1 MTAVDVKPRGLRFAR
16 LLAHPALRIVLPLV
30 IVAIAMLVLHRLASH
45 VAWGDVRADL
55 AAASVRALAVAVGA
69 TMASFAALAL
79 YDVLAVRIV
88 VPGIVPAQVAALAGA
103 SGYAI
108 SNLLGFSWLTGSTVR
123 YRIYSALGLD
133 AGQVAAV
140 IALNWSAFWMG
151 GALIVG
157 LLLAFHPLGLSAVLP
172 LAPALETG
180 LGLSLLLGLGVF
192 LAWLSRGPR
201 RLSLMGATLTLP
213 NLRAA
218 VLLTAV
224 AVADL
229 LATSTVLYVL
239 LPADLSQNNALFF
252 TVFFGAVL
260 LGLLSHAPGGLG
272 VFEATIV
279 MGLGAGGR
287 SDVLAALVLYRMI
300 YTVLPFVVA
309 ALGLGVGE
317 AFRARHGIGRPARW
331 THAIA
336 RPAVPPLAAGIAL
349 LAGIILL
356 FSGNLPGEPGR
367 LAILRDIVPLPL
379 IEASHLAAS
388 IAGLLLIVI
397 ARGLYRKLHRAWV
410 AAMLLLGLGL
420 VTSLAKGLDWEEAL
434 LLLVAMGLL
443 RLFKSAFYR
452 VEGASVFRLNA
463 VWIGTIIAVVGAA
476 FLIGLFAYSHV
487 AYREALWWQF
497 TLNGDASRFL
507 RASLAVAVV
516 LLALG
521 VNSFIMSRG
530 ARTTPGPIPQAVRD
544 LLAAC
549 PKADA
554 QIAFSGDKLFLI
566 SPDARAYLAY
576 ADTGRSYIVLGDPVG
591 APDAARDLIWS
602 LREKADRAG
611 RRCAFYSVADA
622 FLPTYL
628 DLGLSILK
636 IGERARVALPGFTLG
651 GPKKKDFRCSLS
663 KAGRKGYVFEIIPAA
678 GVAAEFAELRQVSDA
693 WLEAKRVSEKGFS
706 LGACTHDYLKNFD
719 IAVLRHGPGGRIVAF
734 ANLLQGAGRHELS
747 VDLMRHDPAGPG
759 FVMDALFA
767 HLLLWGRS
775 AGFAWFSLGAAPL
788 SGLDEHALGSAWNR
802 LGGFIYE
809 HGERFY
815 RFEGLRAFKEKFDP
829 DWMPVYLVSPGGFAV
844 AQVLYEVNGLISG
857 GVRGLVGKKAT

>member
-1 MTAVDVKPRGLRFAR
+1 MKPPGIRLAR
-16 LLAHPALRIVLPLV
+16 LIAHPSLRIALPVV
-30 IVAIAMLVLHRLASH
+30 IVAIAVMVLHRLASN

-55 AAASVRALAVAVGA
+55 VTASVRNLAVAVGA

-88 VPGIVPAQVAALAGA
+88 VPGIVPARIAALAGA

-133 AGQVAAV
+133 AGQVVAV

-157 LLLAFHPLGLSAVLP
+157 LLLAFHPLGLSAILP

-192 LAWLSRGPR
+192 LAWLSQGPR

-229 LATSTVLYVL
+229 LATGTVLYVL
-239 LPADLSQNNALFF
+239 LPADLSQNTALFF

-287 SDVLAALVLYRMI
+287 SDVLAALVLYRLI
-300 YTVLPFVVA
+300 YTVLPFALA
-309 ALGLGVGE
+309 ALGLGLIE
-317 AFRARHGIGRPARW
+317 AFRARRGIRRAARW
-331 THAIA
+331 THAVT
-336 RPAVPPLAAGIAL
+336 RPAVPPLAAGIGL
-349 LAGIILL
+349 LSGIILL

-367 LAILRDIVPLPL
+367 LAVLRDIFPLPL
-379 IEASHLAAS
+379 IEASHLAGS
-388 IAGLLLIVI
+388 IAGLLLIVV
-397 ARGLYRKLHRAWV
+397 ARGLYRKLHRAWAV
-410 AAMLLLGLGL
+410 AMLLLTLGL
-420 VTSLAKGLDWEEAL
+420 AASLAKGLNWEEAL

-443 RLFKSAFYR
+443 WLFKSAFYQ

-463 VWIGTIIAVVGAA
+463 FWISTVIAVVAAA
-476 FLIGLFAYSHV
+476 FWIGLFAYSHV
-487 AYREALWWQF
+487 AYRDALWWQF

-507 RASLAVAVV
+507 RASLAIAVV
-516 LLALG
+516 LVGLG
-521 VNSFIMSRG
+521 VNSLVMFRG
-530 ARTTPGPIPQAVRD
+530 ARTRPGPIPQAVRD

-549 PKADA
+549 PDA
-554 QIAFSGDKLFLI
+554 EPQIAFSGDKSFLV
-566 SPDARAYLAY
+566 SPDARAFLAY
-576 ADTGRSYIVLGDPVG
+576 ADTGHNYIVNGDPVG
-591 APDAARDLIWS
+591 VPEAAHDLIWS

-611 RRCAFYSVADA
+611 RRCAFYSVSAA

-636 IGERARVALPGFTLG
+636 IGERARVALPGFTLD
-651 GPKKKDFRCSLS
+651 GPKKKDFRYAFS
-663 KAGRKGYVFEIIPAA
+663 KAGREGYVFEIIPAA
-678 GVAAEFAELRQVSDA
+678 RVAEEFPALKQISDA
-693 WLEAKRVSEKGFS
+693 WLEAKGASEKGFS
-706 LGACTHDYLKNFD
+706 LGACTQDYLENFD
-719 IAVLRHGPGGRIVAF
+719 IAVLRHGPGERIVAF

-747 VDLMRHDPAGPG
+747 IDLMRHNPAEPG

-767 HLLLWGRS
+767 HLLLWGHS

-788 SGLDEHALGSAWNR
+788 SGLDDHALGSAWNR
-802 LGGFIYE
+802 IGGFIYE

-815 RFEGLRAFKEKFDP
+815 RFEGLRAFKQKFDP
-829 DWMPVYLVSPGGFAV
+829 EWTPVYLASPGGFAV

-857 GVRGLVGKKAT
+857 GVRGLIGRKMP

>member
-1 MTAVDVKPRGLRFAR
+1 MTDVEVKPPLLRFAR
-16 LLAHPALRIVLPLV
+16 LLANPALRIALPVL
-30 IVAIAMLVLHRLASH
+30 IVAIAVMVLHRLASN

-55 AAASVRALAVAVGA
+55 ATASVRDLAVAVGA

-88 VPGIVPAQVAALAGA
+88 VPGIVPARIAALAGA

-157 LLLAFHPLGLSAVLP
+157 LLLAFHPLGLSAILP

-192 LAWLSRGPR
+192 LAWLSQGPR
-201 RLSLMGATLTLP
+201 RLTLMGATLTLP

-218 VLLTAV
+218 VFLTAV

-229 LATSTVLYVL
+229 LATGTVLYVL
-239 LPADLSQNNALFF
+239 LPADLSQNSALFF

-272 VFEATIV
+272 VFEATMVI
-279 MGLGAGGR
+279 GLGAGGR

-300 YTVLPFVVA
+300 YTVLPFGIA

-317 AFRARHGIGRPARW
+317 ALRARRGIARAARW

-356 FSGNLPGEPGR
+356 FSGNLPGEPVR

-388 IAGLLLIVI
+388 IAGLLLIVV
-397 ARGLYRKLHRAWV
+397 ARGLNRKLHRAWA

-443 RLFKSAFYR
+443 WLFKSAFYR
-452 VEGASVFRLNA
+452 VEGAPVFRLDS
-463 VWIGTIIAVVGAA
+463 VWIGMVIAVVGAA
-476 FLIGLFAYSHV
+476 FWIGLFAYSHV

-507 RASLAVAVV
+507 RASLAVAVILV
-516 LLALG
+516 TLG
-521 VNSFIMSRG
+521 VNSFVMSRG
-530 ARTTPGPIPQAVRD
+530 PRARPGPIPQTVRD

-549 PKADA
+549 PEADA
-554 QIAFSGDKLFLI
+554 QIAFSGDKLFLV

-576 ADTGRSYIVLGDPVG
+576 ADTGRSYIVNGDPVG
-591 APDAARDLIWS
+591 ASDAARDLIWS

-611 RRCAFYSVADA
+611 QRSAFYSVSDA

-636 IGERARVALPGFTLG
+636 IGERARVALPGFTLD
-651 GPKKKDFRCSLS
+651 GPKKKDFRYALS
-663 KAGRKGYVFEIIPAA
+663 KAGREGYVFEIIPAA
-678 GVAAEFAELRQVSDA
+678 GVAANFAELRRVSNA
-693 WLEAKRVSEKGFS
+693 WLAAKGASEKGFS
-706 LGACTHDYLKNFD
+706 LGACTQDYLQNFE
-719 IAVLRHGPGGRIVAF
+719 IAVLRHGPGGEITAF
-734 ANLLQGAGRHELS
+734 ANLLQGAGRHEMS

-829 DWMPVYLVSPGGFAV
+829 DWTPVYLASPGGFAV

-857 GVRGLVGKKAT
+857 GVRGLVGKKAP